1 MNVEPRNLPLH
12 HLVRPA
18 AGNDPRPPLLVLFHG
33 YGSNE
38 EDLFGLTPYID
49 PQFLV
54 LSTRAPLVLMPGMY
68 AWFEIGFTP
77 DGAIAVDDVQARH
90 AAQVT
95 AQFVEQ
101 ATQAYNADPSR
112 VIVAGFSQGGT
123 MAALTALTRPDLT
136 AGAAVLSGIVPS
148 TIIDELP
155 DRAALTNKPFLVI
168 HGTRDQVVSVAHG
181 RASRDFLSQLGVALT
196 YREYPMAH
204 EINLDALLDL
214 TEWLKGLKGEE

>member
-1 MNVEPRNLPLH
+1 MEPHDLPLY

-18 AGNDPRPPLLVLFHG
+18 ASDTAPPPMMTLFHG

-49 PQFLV
+49 PRFLV
-54 LSTRAPLVLMPGMY
+54 LSVRAPLVLMPGMY

-77 DGAIAVDDVQARH
+77 DGRIAVDDVQARR
-90 AAQVT
+90 AAQIT

-101 ATQAYNADPSR
+101 ATRAYGADPSR

-123 MAALTALTRPDLT
+123 MAALTALTRPDLV

-148 TIIDELP
+148 SIIDELP
-155 DRAALTNKPFLVI
+155 DRAALTSKPFLVI

-181 RASRDFLSQLGVALT
+181 RASRDFLNQLGAALT

-214 TEWLKGLKGEE
+214 TEWLRTLKVEG

>member
-1 MNVEPRNLPLH
+1 MEPRDLPLY

-18 AGNDPRPPLLVLFHG
+18 AGDDPNPPLLVLFHG

-77 DGAIAVDDVQARH
+77 DGRIAVDDVQARR
-90 AAQVT
+90 AAQIT

-101 ATQAYNADPSR
+101 ATRAYGADPSR

-123 MAALTALTRPDLT
+123 MAALTALTRPDLV

-148 TIIDELP
+148 SIIDELP
-155 DRAALTNKPFLVI
+155 DREALVGKPFLVV
-168 HGTRDQVVSVAHG
+168 HGTHDQVVSIAHG
-181 RASRDFLSQLGVALT
+181 RASRDFLNRLGVALT

-204 EINLDALLDL
+204 EISLDALLDL
-214 TEWLKGLKGEE
+214 TEWLRTLKVEG

>member
-1 MNVEPRNLPLH
+1 MNVEPRHLPLH
-12 HLVRPA
+12 HLARPA
-18 AGNDPRPPLLVLFHG
+18 AGNDPHPPLLVLFHG

-54 LSTRAPLVLMPGMY
+54 LSTRAPIMLMPGMY

-77 DGAIAVDDVQARH
+77 DGVIAVDDVQARH
-90 AAQVT
+90 AAHVT

-101 ATQAYNADPSR
+101 ATQAYHADPSR
-112 VIVAGFSQGGT
+112 VVVAGFSQGGT
-123 MAALTALTRPDLT
+123 MAALTALTRPDLV

-155 DRAALTNKPFLVI
+155 DRAALINKPFLVI
-168 HGTRDQVVSVAHG
+168 HGTHDQVVSIAHG

-204 EINLDALLDL
+204 EINLEALLDL
-214 TEWLKGLKGEE
+214 TEWLKTLNGER

>member
-1 MNVEPRNLPLH
+1 MESRNLPLY

-18 AGNDPRPPLLVLFHG
+18 ASDAAPPPMITLFHG

-49 PQFLV
+49 PRFLV
-54 LSTRAPLVLMPGMY
+54 LSVRAPLVLMPGMY
-68 AWFEIGFTP
+68 AWFEIGFTS
-77 DGAIAVDDVQARH
+77 DGRIAVDDVQARR
-90 AAQVT
+90 AAQIT

-101 ATQAYNADPSR
+101 ATRVYGADPSR

-123 MAALTALTRPDLT
+123 MAALTALTRPDLV

-148 TIIDELP
+148 SIIDELP
-155 DRAALTNKPFLVI
+155 DRAALTSKPFLVI

-181 RASRDFLSQLGVALT
+181 RASRDFLNQLGAALT

-214 TEWLKGLKGEE
+214 TEWLRTLKVEG

>member
-1 MNVEPRNLPLH
+1 MEPHDLPLY

-18 AGNDPRPPLLVLFHG
+18 ASDAAPPPMITLFHG

-49 PQFLV
+49 PRFLV
-54 LSTRAPLVLMPGMY
+54 LSVRAPLVLMPGMY

-77 DGAIAVDDVQARH
+77 DGRIAVDDVQARR
-90 AAQVT
+90 AAQIT

-101 ATQAYNADPSR
+101 ATRAYGADPSR

-123 MAALTALTRPDLT
+123 MAALTALTRPDLV

-148 TIIDELP
+148 SIIDELP
-155 DRAALTNKPFLVI
+155 DRAALTSKPFLVI

-181 RASRDFLSQLGVALT
+181 RASRDFLNQLGAALT

-214 TEWLKGLKGEE
+214 TEWLRTLKVEG